1 MLELLRKKWDDYFTA
16 ITFAEGGD
24 VETASY
30 FLKRQ
35 SKEKAPSLSWDE
47 LFTAVTFAEA
57 GEMDQARQILHSRKR
72 GLIILEDDGIN
83 EEVLSYVEGLCKRLN
98 LPVEV
103 LVLSKSEAT
112 RGTLEVFLNHL
123 KTEGILF
130 RVTYLERPLSL
141 DRALMEYVKKNEG
154 VEFLI
159 VKPSHKYS
167 QVEDERIIRGLWE
180 RLGLPFILVKERSAM

>member
-35 SKEKAPSLSWDE
+35 RKEKAPSLSWDE

-167 QVEDERIIRGLWE
+167 QAEDERIIKGLWE